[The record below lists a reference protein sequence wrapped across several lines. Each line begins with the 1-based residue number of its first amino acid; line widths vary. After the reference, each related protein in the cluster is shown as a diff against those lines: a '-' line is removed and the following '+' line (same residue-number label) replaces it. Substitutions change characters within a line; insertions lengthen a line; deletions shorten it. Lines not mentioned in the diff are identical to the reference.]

1 MEEKRALIE
10 STVRSCTARLGG
22 VVTEQQIQG
31 LIESLLE
38 MKDIKEVADSLAL
51 SVDRFLGRPE
61 QKEQYDACMEDILQ
75 LAGESYKSKDDIISR
90 LRDNKAKNYTPR
102 KYFCGRES

>member
-1 MEEKRALIE
+1 MEEKRDLIE
-10 STVRSCTARLGG
+10 STVRSCTSRLGE

-51 SVDRFLGRPE
+51 SVDRFFGRPE
-61 QKEQYDACMEDILQ
+61 QKEQYEACMEDVLK
-75 LAGESYKSKDDIISR
+75 LAGDSYKNKEDIIFQ
-90 LRDNKAKNYTPR
+90 LQDNKAKNYTPR
-102 KYFCGRES
+102 KYFC

>member
-1 MEEKRALIE
+1 MEEKRDLIE
-10 STVRSCTARLGG
+10 STVRSCTSRLGG

-51 SVDRFLGRPE
+51 SVDRFFGRTE

-75 LAGESYKSKDDIISR
+75 LAGESYKSKDDIIFQ